1 MRAREISGPG
11 HQTRGMPMPGEG
23 KGKGEGGGGTMQ
35 YYVIPVGDR

>member
-23 KGKGEGGGGTMQ
+23 KGKGEGGGDHA
-35 YYVIPVGDR
+35 VLCNPSR